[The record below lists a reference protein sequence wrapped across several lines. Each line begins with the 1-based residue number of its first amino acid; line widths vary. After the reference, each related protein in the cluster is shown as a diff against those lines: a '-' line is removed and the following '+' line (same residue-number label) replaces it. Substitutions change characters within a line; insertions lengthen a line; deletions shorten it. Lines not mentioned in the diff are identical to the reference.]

1 MDIYYSIRIIYCNI
15 PLLIK
20 LILGGFN
27 HEAKKYV
34 KKGNVAVA
42 YAAVFYEAAAFV
54 SVLAAGLVAVGVLAF
69 GPSCA

>member
-1 MDIYYSIRIIYCNI
+1 MTFGSPLLDCQKQNSDISRQNLDIYYSIRIIYCNI

-34 KKGNVAVA
+34 KKGNV
-42 YAAVFYEAAAFV
+42 
-54 SVLAAGLVAVGVLAF
+54 GMR
-69 GPSCA
+69 

>member
-1 MDIYYSIRIIYCNI
+1 MTFWPPLLDCQKQNSDISRQNLDIYYSIRIIYCNI

-34 KKGNVAVA
+34 KKGNV
-42 YAAVFYEAAAFV
+42 
-54 SVLAAGLVAVGVLAF
+54 GMR
-69 GPSCA
+69 